1 MNFQKKM
8 NSEDQRNDKKEKTVV
23 SEKVTWGKVLSKC
36 IAKEW

>member
-23 SEKVTWGKVLSKC
+23 SEKVKC